1 MLLTKKR
8 LHKIRK
14 TKLQSR
20 RRYKKRGGKRRKRR
34 RRGKSFRKRRA
45 LNLRRKSLKKYL
57 QHGGNGNDLLFILPK
72 AFAPG
77 ESVVNTLFLMK
88 SNK

>member
-20 RRYKKRGGKRRKRR
+20 RRYKKEE
-34 RRGKSFRKRRA
+34 
-45 LNLRRKSLKKYL
+45 
-57 QHGGNGNDLLFILPK
+57 GNVEEDEEVRVLEKEEL
-72 AFAPG
+72 
-77 ESVVNTLFLMK
+77 
-88 SNK
+88 

>member
-20 RRYKKRGGKRRKRR
+20 RRYKKRGGKRRRRR

-45 LNLRRKSLKKYL
+45 LNLRRKSLRYK
-57 QHGGNGNDLLFILPK
+57 
-72 AFAPG
+72 
-77 ESVVNTLFLMK
+77 
-88 SNK
+88 